1 MNGFIIQDS
10 LQVAKE
16 VTVQST
22 VNNTAGTNWWM
33 YVAILE
39 LGLISYLI
47 LKNRVKSKSSTKKQF
62 RTESLKQDVDFNNI
76 INSSFHSA
84 NLYDELKVKCHPDRF
99 PTDLEKNAIAEIL
112 FQEISKSK
120 LNAKRL
126 LELKEE
132 AKQKLNIHF

>member
-47 LKNRVKSKSSTKKQF
+47 LKNRVKNKSSTKKQF